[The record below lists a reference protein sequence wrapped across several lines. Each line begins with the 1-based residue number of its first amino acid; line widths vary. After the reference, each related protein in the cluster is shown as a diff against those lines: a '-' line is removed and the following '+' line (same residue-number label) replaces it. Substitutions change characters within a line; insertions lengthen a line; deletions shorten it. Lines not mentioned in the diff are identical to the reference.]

1 MNKKILAIVLSM
13 LVLVSFVACGSG
25 ESTEAESS
33 QAQKTDSIETQVY
46 YDKNE
51 TINLYLNN
59 YNNANRDA
67 IINDDMFETYY
78 HHGQNH
84 DNQIIMQLGAFEV
97 VMSDNVDFEVVVSGD
112 ADQSAYY
119 EMFKKYARGYDL
131 SLTNEVLDD
140 YWTQLLDDITNNV
153 EFDSFECYLQ
163 IYNDQIELMQLSGE
177 IG

>member
-1 MNKKILAIVLSM
+1 
-13 LVLVSFVACGSG
+13 
-25 ESTEAESS
+25 
-33 QAQKTDSIETQVY
+33 
-46 YDKNE
+46 
-51 TINLYLNN
+51 
-59 YNNANRDA
+59 
-67 IINDDMFETYY
+67 
-78 HHGQNH
+78 
-84 DNQIIMQLGAFEV
+84 
-97 VMSDNVDFEVVVSGD
+97 MSDNVDFEVVVSGD